1 MCGESLSQ
9 FSRGKLSP
17 LVDHQNP
24 LSLTDQPFSTHGA
37 WVLFLWRGPLNR
49 YVELVYYPSALY
61 SGREQFVHF
70 VRIGNRALNL
80 DRVTHC
86 EVQVW
91 HDAVSVKIYMTG
103 MANNTPVV
111 LNEEEAKEF
120 WKYIEYV
127 AEKPV

>member
-1 MCGESLSQ
+1 M
-9 FSRGKLSP
+9 
-17 LVDHQNP
+17 
-24 LSLTDQPFSTHGA
+24 
-37 WVLFLWRGPLNR
+37 
-49 YVELVYYPSALY
+49 
-61 SGREQFVHF
+61 HF

-91 HDAVSVKIYMTG
+91 HDAVSVKIYLAG

-111 LNEEEAKEF
+111 LNEEEANEF